1 MAEST
6 ASERVIQLPSF
17 IKVLVAQT
25 PREGTGKNGKP
36 YKFQEI
42 DCVTLDENQ
51 QAIQVGVMP
60 VPNQQIGLVGE
71 GIYTPV
77 YGMRVDFQTRKIA
90 PSIVALN
97 KYEERQRATPAASAA
112 PKG

>member
-6 ASERVIQLPSF
+6 ATERVIQLPSY
-17 IKVLVAQT
+17 IKVLVAQA

-42 DCVTLDENQ
+42 DCVTLNEHGE
-51 QAIQVGVMP
+51 AIQVGVMP
-60 VPNQQIGLVGE
+60 VPNQQIGLISE

-77 YGMRVDFQTRKIA
+77 YGMRVDFQTRKIS
-90 PSIVALN
+90 PSIISLN
-97 KYEERQRATPAASAA
+97 RHEERQRQAPASTKAA
-112 PKG
+112 